1 MVAAFDGLRV
11 ADLSTRFSGAFAARL
26 FGDFGADVLLVEPP
40 VGHPL
45 RSEPPFLDDKP
56 GPDRGVV
63 HAFANWN
70 KRSVCVTSQH
80 EIAAAIAGADVV
92 VTTTTDPAMTAMIDR
107 LPSTAVHL
115 SITPHGLNDS
125 LSHAPGNNLTASAR
139 VGWASVNGYAGEAP
153 LRMPRDMTGI
163 VGGVTGYVTAAAAL
177 RRRHATDQAEWVDVS
192 ELEAFALTVHPWG
205 VAAVY
210 HGQATRGPGGGRRR
224 GSPGPLWYLADGQ
237 MNFGLADFHNWQAA
251 MNVCN
256 LPEIGA
262 RPGLIPDIGRHSQ
275 NLREV
280 ALGLAETLPNLKRWD
295 VFHALAKLRCV
306 IGVVQ
311 DVEDLTENEQFLAR
325 DFFVTTEIESRTVR
339 AGGAPAKLKPSPWKL
354 RRPAPRLASGM
365 HKTPGWQAAPSAASA
380 PNSAPV
386 PARALAAGPL
396 AGVRVLSFGQAWSG
410 TFGTELLA
418 LLGADVVQIAS
429 TKHPD
434 AFRRIS
440 NRVPAT
446 VRDESRRQH
455 PANTQGH
462 YNAVNLHKREVNLD
476 LTTDAGRQIL
486 WRLLPN
492 FDVVV
497 DNFRPTVLPGW
508 GITLE
513 KLHALRPGMV
523 WASISGY
530 GDSGPYRDY
539 PANGATTEPM
549 AGLSS
554 LHGYEGD
561 RGMNTG
567 GLFPDPIGGY
577 FLVATIL
584 AALAHRDRTGEP
596 QRVDL
601 SMMESVAAVVGDAL
615 TEYDATGRKPGPR
628 GNHHPRIAPHNTFRA
643 LGNDWL
649 ALAAETDAAWDALR
663 TVVDDPRLG
672 DPRFAT
678 NADRKAN
685 EKELDDILATWCN
698 GQKATAAETQLNDVG
713 VCAARIV
720 PLYEIYARPDPH
732 FKAAGFITKIEHP
745 EAGST
750 WLPGRPWRFSAAPGE
765 PIRPAPC
772 VGEHSREVFGAE
784 LGMTDAEYE
793 ELVARGITGTLDE
806 AASAPQRS

>member
-1 MVAAFDGLRV
+1 MSAPFAGLRV
-11 ADLSTRFSGAFAARL
+11 VDLSTRFSGAFAARL
-26 FGDFGADVLLVEPP
+26 FGDFGADVALAEPP
-40 VGHPL
+40 EGHPL
-45 RSEPPFLDDKP
+45 RLEPPFLDDRP

-63 HAFANWN
+63 HAYVNWN
-70 KRSVCVTSQH
+70 KRAVRITSDA
-80 EIAAAIAGADVV
+80 EIDDLFAHADVV
-92 VTTTTDPAMTAMIDR
+92 VTTALEMADFSRR
-107 LPSTAVHL
+107 LPPNAVHL
-115 SITPHGLNDS
+115 SVTPHGLDDP
-125 LSHAPGNNLTASAR
+125 LKHVPGNNLTMSAR
-139 VGWASVNGYAGEAP
+139 VGWSSINGYADEAP
-153 LRMPRDMTGI
+153 LRMPRDMAGV
-163 VGGVTGYVTAAAAL
+163 VGGVTGFITAAAAL
-177 RRRHATDQAEWVDVS
+177 RRRHATGQAERVDVS

-210 HGQATRGPGGGRRR
+210 NGRASRGPGGGRRR
-224 GSPGPLWYLADGQ
+224 GAPGPLWDLEDGQ
-237 MNFGLADFHNWQAA
+237 MNFGLADFHNWQQA

-262 RPGLIPDIGRHSQ
+262 RPELIPDIGRHSQ
-275 NLREV
+275 DLRDAV
-280 ALGLAETLPNLKRWD
+280 HGLAETLPKLKRWD

-311 DVEDLTENEQFLAR
+311 DVEDLTRNEQFVAR
-325 DFFVTTEIESRTVR
+325 DFFVTTTIEGASVR
-339 AGGAPAKLKPSPWKL
+339 AGGAPARLKPSPWRL
-354 RRPAPRLASGM
+354 RKPAPKLAEAQQ
-365 HKTPGWQAAPSAASA
+365 PGWQPRPRPTEPSSDAAS
-380 PNSAPV
+380 P
-386 PARALAAGPL
+386 AGPL

-440 NRVPAT
+440 NRVPAA
-446 VRDESRRQH
+446 VLDESRRQH

-476 LTTDAGRQIL
+476 LTSPAGQDIL
-486 WRLLPN
+486 WRLLPK

-497 DNFRPTVLPGW
+497 DNFRPTVLPKW

-513 KLHALRPGMV
+513 RLHEIKPGMV

-530 GDSGPYRDY
+530 GEDGPYRDY

-554 LHGYEGD
+554 LHGYAGD

-584 AALAHRDRTGEP
+584 AALEHRDRTGEA

-601 SMMESVAAVVGDAL
+601 SMMEAVAAVVGDAL
-615 TEYDATGRKPGPR
+615 VEYDATGRKPRPL
-628 GNHHPRIAPHNTFRA
+628 GNHHPRIAPHNTYRTK
-643 LGNDWL
+643 GDDWL
-649 ALAAETDAAWDALR
+649 ALAAETEAEWDALR
-663 TVVDDPRLG
+663 AVVGNAHLEES
-672 DPRFAT
+672 RFAGPGL
-678 NADRKAN
+678 RKEN
-685 EKELDDILATWCN
+685 EEELDSILRAWF
-698 GQKATAAETQLNDVG
+698 AERDASEAERVLNDAG
-713 VCAARIV
+713 VCAARVV
-720 PLYEIYARPDPH
+720 PLSEIYSRPDPH
-732 FKAAGFITKIEHP
+732 FAAAGFIARIDHP
-745 EAGST
+745 EAGPT
-750 WLPGRPWRFSAAPGE
+750 WLPGRPWRFSAAPSE

-772 VGEHSREVFGAE
+772 VGQHSREVFAQE

-793 ELVARGITGTLDE
+793 ALVASGVTGTLDE
-806 AASAPQRS
+806 MATAKGGS